1 MTDSGSSNVKDTAE
15 AVKGIVEAVPVYQ
28 DAIQPAAQEVGKGL
42 QTVAKTIHIVLAPV
56 SALVWGYEQ
65 IENFVS
71 TRVAE
76 KLSNTPNEELIEP
89 KPHVA
94 GPALEALRYTGHEES
109 LRDLY
114 ANLLAASMD
123 AKTASTAH
131 PGFVEIIKQLT
142 PDEARMLNLFTGT
155 QRLPI
160 LTVHSRSEDEQRG
173 FKEVFKNFS
182 LFGQESGCEHPHLS
196 PSYLDNLARL
206 GLIEIRGEKYY
217 TASDAYEE
225 LENHPS
231 IIEIK
236 RQIDEQDGAK
246 SETQK
251 GMIDITN
258 LGEQF
263 IKACVIDHRESQQ
276 SGRELR

>member
-1 MTDSGSSNVKDTAE
+1 MTNSDSSNVRDTAE

-28 DAIQPAAQEVGKGL
+28 DAVQPAAQEVGKGL

-76 KLSNTPNEELIEP
+76 KLSNTPSEEVVEP

-94 GPALEALRYTGHEES
+94 GPALEALRYTGHEET

-123 AKTASTAH
+123 AKTASSAH

-142 PDEARMLNLFTGT
+142 PDEARMLNFFSEAGSLPLITIKSQSEEQEGGFT
-155 QRLPI
+155 
-160 LTVHSRSEDEQRG
+160 D
-173 FKEVFKNFS
+173 VFTNFS
-182 LFGQESGCEHPHLS
+182 LFGQNAGCEHSHLS
-196 PSYLDNLARL
+196 PSYLDNLSRL
-206 GLIEIRGEKYY
+206 GLIELHNDKFY
-217 TASDAYEE
+217 TVSELYEA

-231 IIEIK
+231 VSEIK
-236 RQIDEQDGAK
+236 KQIDEQDGVRA
-246 SETQK
+246 EIQR
-251 GMIDITN
+251 GMVDLTN
-258 LGEQF
+258 LGNQF
-263 IKACVIDHRESQQ
+263 IKACVIDHRES
-276 SGRELR
+276 

>member
-1 MTDSGSSNVKDTAE
+1 MTNSDSSNIRDTAE

-28 DAIQPAAQEVGKGL
+28 DAVQPAAQEVGKGL

-76 KLSNTPNEELIEP
+76 KLSNTPSDDVIEP

-94 GPALEALRYTGHEES
+94 GPALEALRYTGHEET

-142 PDEARMLNLFTGT
+142 PDEARMLKLFSETDT
-155 QRLPI
+155 LPVI
-160 LTVHSRSEDEQRG
+160 SVKSQFEEQGG
-173 FKEVFKNFS
+173 FNNVFTNFS
-182 LFGQESGCEHPHLS
+182 LFGQDAGCEHSHLS
-196 PSYLDNLARL
+196 PSYLDNLSRL
-206 GLIEIRGEKYY
+206 GLIELHDDKFY
-217 TASDAYEE
+217 TASELYEA

-231 IIEIK
+231 VSEIK
-236 RQIDEQDGAK
+236 RQIDEQDGVRA
-246 SETQK
+246 EIQK
-251 GMIDITN
+251 GMVEITN
-258 LGEQF
+258 LGNQF
-263 IKACVIDHRESQQ
+263 IKACVIDHRES
-276 SGRELR
+276 